1 VVPDDLRYTA
11 DHEWLRPADGPVRI
25 GITHYAQDSLG
36 DIVYVA
42 LPSVGTEVTKR
53 ASLGEI
59 ESTKSVAD
67 LYAPVTGTVT
77 AVNDRLRDAPEL
89 VNQDPYGEGWIA
101 EIDPADRLD
110 VDGLLDASAYR
121 ALLG

>member
-1 VVPDDLRYTA
+1 MVPDDLRYTP
-11 DHEWLRPADGPVRI
+11 DHEWLRPAEGPVRI

-42 LPSVGTEVTKR
+42 LPTVGAEVRKG

-67 LYAPVTGTVT
+67 LYAPVSGTVT
-77 AVNDRLRDAPEL
+77 TVNERLRDAPEL
-89 VNQDPYGEGWIA
+89 VNQDPYGDGWIA
-101 EIDPADRLD
+101 EIDPTDRSEI
-110 VDGLLDASAYR
+110 DGLLDAAAYQR
-121 ALLG
+121 LLA